1 MPQFDPTYFA
11 SQVFWLIVTFGILY
25 WLMAKIALPRIG
37 DILEVRQDR
46 IAADLDRAEQLKR
59 EAEQAR
65 ETYEKALADARSS
78 AQALLAD
85 AQQKANAEAAQKL
98 KELDDRLADKIRGA
112 EETIASAKT
121 DAMESLTDIATE
133 AAAAASGKLLDQ
145 TVEADEAKA
154 AVEAVL
160 KEGRG

>member
-25 WLMAKIALPRIG
+25 LLMAKIALPRIG

-59 EAEQAR
+59 EAAQAR
-65 ETYEKALADARSS
+65 ETYEKALADARSE
-78 AQALLAD
+78 AQALLAE
-85 AQQKANAEAAQKL
+85 AQQKANADAAQKL
-98 KELDDRLADKIRGA
+98 KELDDRLAEKIRGA
-112 EETIASAKT
+112 EKTIASAKA

-133 AAAAASGKLLDQ
+133 AAAAATGKLLGQ
-145 TVEADEAKA
+145 TVDADEAKA
-154 AVEAVL
+154 AVEAAL